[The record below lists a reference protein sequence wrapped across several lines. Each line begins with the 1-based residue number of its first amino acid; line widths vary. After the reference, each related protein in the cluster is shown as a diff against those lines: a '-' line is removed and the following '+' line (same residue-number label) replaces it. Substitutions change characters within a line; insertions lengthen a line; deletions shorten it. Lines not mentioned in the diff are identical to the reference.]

1 MAEYTSYQLIPS
13 IIGIEKGDVILL
25 TSDITDLFLTCQE
38 HGEHFDPNILLDK
51 FQEAIGTEGTFLVP
65 TYNWGFCQGKT
76 FDYRKT
82 PSKTGALGN
91 AALRRKDFLRT
102 KHPIYSFAVWGKDA
116 DDLYAMENVDSF
128 GADSPFAY
136 LEKADAKNV
145 FIGSASM
152 RNSFTYIH
160 YVEQQLRASYR
171 FSKMFRSHYVDQDGK
186 DTEREYGMYVRNLD
200 LDVVCTPDP
209 FVDELYASHAIQ
221 SGQVNGVPYEVIRF
235 SDVTPFIKNDILHNR
250 SRKLCRYKGQ

>member
-1 MAEYTSYQLIPS
+1 MTDYISYQLIPS
-13 IIGIEKGDVILL
+13 VIGIQKGDIILL

-38 HGEHFDPNILLDK
+38 HGETFDANVLLDK
-51 FQEAIGTEGTFLVP
+51 FQEAVGEEGTLLIP

-76 FDYRKT
+76 FDYRRT

-91 AALRRKDFLRT
+91 AALRRKDFKRT
-102 KHPIYSFAVWGKDA
+102 KHPIYSFAVWGKDTA
-116 DDLYAMENVDSF
+116 YLCSLENVDSF
-128 GADSPFAY
+128 GPDSPFAY
-136 LEKADAKNV
+136 LERVDGKNV

-160 YVEQQLRASYR
+160 YIEQQLGASYR
-171 FSKMFRSHYVDQDGK
+171 FSKMFRSHYVDQDGNDSEK
-186 DTEREYGMYVRNLD
+186 EYGMYVRNLD

-209 FVDELYASHAIQ
+209 FVDELYTHHAIQ
-221 SGQVNGVPYEVIRF
+221 NGEINGVPYEVIRF
-235 SDVTPFIKNDILHNR
+235 SDVTPFIKNDILHNK